1 MSPITQSWT
10 ELSQPE
16 KKVKM
21 EMQAEFALI
30 MKHMRCE
37 G

>member
-1 MSPITQSWT
+1 MSPITQTWK

-16 KKVKM
+16 KVKM

-30 MKHMRCE
+30 MKHVRCE
-37 G
+37 D